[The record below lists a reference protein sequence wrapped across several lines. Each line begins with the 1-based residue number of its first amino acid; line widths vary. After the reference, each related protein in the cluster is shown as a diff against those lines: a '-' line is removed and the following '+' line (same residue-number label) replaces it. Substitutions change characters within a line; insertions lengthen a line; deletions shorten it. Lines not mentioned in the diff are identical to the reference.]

1 MLRPAVLAAIALAA
15 AGCSTPP
22 CQSLGE
28 KLCMCQPNMTAD
40 TCKTQ
45 VQDQLNSQGVDTPGF
60 TGMLDRL
67 SAGQPATF
75 EDYCSATLDA
85 CQAAFDLSKAAD
97 FCQFLVTE
105 TGKNACGL
113 SPQSPPA
120 PAP

>member
-45 VQDQLNSQGVDTPGF
+45 VQDQLNGQGVDTPGF

-67 SAGQPATF
+67 STGQPATF
-75 EDYCSATLDA
+75 EDYCTQRLHA
-85 CQAAFDLSKAAD
+85 CVEPTGAD
-97 FCQFLVTE
+97 FCQWILTE
-105 TGKNACGL
+105 QGKTACGL
-113 SPQSPPA
+113 TPQSPPA
-120 PAP
+120 P